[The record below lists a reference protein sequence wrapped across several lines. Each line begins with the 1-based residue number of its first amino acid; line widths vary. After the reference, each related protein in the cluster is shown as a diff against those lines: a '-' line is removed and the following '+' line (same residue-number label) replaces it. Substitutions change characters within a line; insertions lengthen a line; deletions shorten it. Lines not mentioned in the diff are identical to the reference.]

1 MRKILIIS
9 LISGLL
15 FPAIDTYSQLEV
27 KTDGTVKIG
36 PTFFDSGDKDLCV
49 VNPIATSN
57 SHAYS
62 AFRLDN
68 VNNHLYLNRYNTN
81 YRNEIVFYSYG
92 IDQWHVGLN
101 DTDVEYGSS
110 QNSFFIGPNHS
121 GQNPYMWFDHSHQ
134 CIGLFTST
142 PSTSYELTLNGNAK
156 ITAQGGQWIDSDIA
170 FKQNINK
177 VESAID
183 KLLSIRGVTYEI
195 TDEYLALMNPDTTA
209 GFDSNQNRSFDE
221 STSVGFGKNDTASVT
236 QYQSETRQAIPFS
249 TKKYGVIAQEV
260 LEQFPDLVHKEY
272 DGYYAVNYTGLIP
285 VLIEAI
291 KEQQAVIEDIQ
302 SELDNLSRSEL
313 KSISTDIVDEVSSDT
328 PILYQNSPNPFTQ
341 NTTITYYI
349 PDYSKKSMLCIYDL
363 NGTQLRSYQISRTG
377 HGEQI
382 IYGNDFSPGM
392 YIYSLMVDGQLID
405 TKQMVITD

>member
-1 MRKILIIS
+1 
-9 LISGLL
+9 
-15 FPAIDTYSQLEV
+15 
-27 KTDGTVKIG
+27 
-36 PTFFDSGDKDLCV
+36 
-49 VNPIATSN
+49 
-57 SHAYS
+57 
-62 AFRLDN
+62 
-68 VNNHLYLNRYNTN
+68 LYLNRYNTN